1 MKNLYQSSILIIGTQ
16 KYIIVIWFPIVRG
29 KKFKN
34 QIIKKTS
41 KMVQQLS
48 KPNIIR
54 YNYQNQ
60 VIFIV
65 FYSKNPKN
73 SPNKKE

>member
-1 MKNLYQSSILIIGTQ
+1 MKSSISIIGTQ

-29 KKFKN
+29 KKIKIN
-34 QIIKKTS
+34 LLKKTS
-41 KMVQQLS
+41 KMVQQLL

-54 YNYQNQ
+54 YDYQNQ

-65 FYSKNPKN
+65 FYLKNPKN
-73 SPNKKE
+73 SLNKKE